1 MLAKILQGLLTPF
14 FWGLMHDQPV
24 ALVTGGSRGIGRAI
38 CLRLGALGHA
48 VVVNYASRRDA
59 ADEVVGQIAAAGGR
73 AMAIQANVAVADD
86 RDALLTGTFDEF
98 GRLDVLVNNAGIASP
113 GRKDLLEASEAG
125 WDEVFA
131 INLKGPFF
139 LTQSA
144 ARKMIELVRAGSI
157 RGGNIINISSV
168 SAYTAS
174 VNRGDYCMSKAAL
187 SMMTWLFAERLAAE
201 GITVFEIS
209 PGVIETDMTGPV
221 HDKYE
226 KLIAEGLSPIRRWGQ
241 ADDVAR
247 AVEAIVQGYFPFS
260 TGERLNVD
268 GGFHMR
274 RL

>member
-1 MLAKILQGLLTPF
+1 
-14 FWGLMHDQPV
+14 MHDQPV

-38 CLRLGALGHA
+38 CLKLGALGYA
-48 VVVNYASRRDA
+48 VAVNYASRRDA
-59 ADEVVGQIAAAGGR
+59 ADEVVGQISAAGGR
-73 AMAIQANVAVADD
+73 AIAVRANVAQSAD
-86 RDALLTGTFDEF
+86 RDALLAGTLDAF

-113 GRKDLLEASEAG
+113 GRKDLLEATEAG

-139 LTQSA
+139 LTQLA
-144 ARKMIELVRAGSI
+144 ARKMIEFVRAGSI
-157 RGGNIINISSV
+157 PDGKIINITSV

-187 SMMTWLFAERLAAE
+187 SMMTWLFAERLASK
-201 GITVFEIS
+201 GISVFEIS

-221 HDKYE
+221 HDKYD
-226 KLIAEGLSPIRRWGQ
+226 KLIAEGMTPIGRWGQ
-241 ADDVAR
+241 PDDVAR
-247 AVEAIVQGYFPFS
+247 AVEAIVKGYFPFS

>member
-1 MLAKILQGLLTPF
+1 MN
-14 FWGLMHDQPV
+14 DQPV

-38 CLRLGALGHA
+38 CLKLGALGYG
-48 VVVNYASRRDA
+48 VVVNFVSRRDA
-59 ADEVVGQIAAAGGR
+59 ADEVVAQIEAAGGR
-73 AMAIQANVAVADD
+73 AIAVKANVAVAAD
-86 RDALLTGTFDEF
+86 RERLLASALEHF

-113 GRKDLLEASEAG
+113 GRKDLLEATEAG

-139 LTQSA
+139 LTQLT
-144 ARKMIELVRAGSI
+144 ARKMIELVHAGAVPE
-157 RGGNIINISSV
+157 GKIINISSV

-187 SMMTWLFAERLAAE
+187 SMMTWLFAERLASE

-221 HDKYE
+221 HLKYE
-226 KLIAEGLSPIRRWGQ
+226 KLIAEGLTPIRRWGQ
-241 ADDVAR
+241 PDDVAR
-247 AVEAIVQGYFPFS
+247 AVEAIVRGYFPFT

>member
-1 MLAKILQGLLTPF
+1 MPHKQ
-14 FWGLMHDQPV
+14 V

-38 CLRLGALGHA
+38 CLKLGELDYA

-59 ADEVVGQIAAAGGR
+59 ADEVIAQIASAGGQSI
-73 AMAIQANVAVADD
+73 AAQANVAVAAD
-86 RDALLTGTFDEF
+86 REALLARALDGF

-113 GRKDLLEASEAG
+113 GRKDLLEATEAG

-131 INLKGPFF
+131 VNLKGPFF
-139 LTQSA
+139 LTQLA

-157 RGGNIINISSV
+157 PDGKIINISSV

-187 SMMTWLFAERLAAE
+187 SMMTWLFAERLANE

-221 HDKYE
+221 RDNYD
-226 KLIAEGLSPIRRWGQ
+226 KLIAEGLSPIHRWGQ
-241 ADDVAR
+241 PDDVAR
-247 AVEAIVQGYFPFS
+247 AVEAIVKGYFPFS

>member
-1 MLAKILQGLLTPF
+1 
-14 FWGLMHDQPV
+14 MHDQPV

-38 CLRLGALGHA
+38 CLKLGALGYG
-48 VVVNYASRRDA
+48 VVVNFASRRDA
-59 ADEVVGQIAAAGGR
+59 ADEVVGQIEATGGR
-73 AMAIQANVAVADD
+73 AIAVQANVAAAAD
-86 RDALLTGTFDEF
+86 RERLLASALDEF

-113 GRKDLLEASEAG
+113 GRKDLLEATEAG

-139 LTQSA
+139 LTQLA
-144 ARKMIELVRAGSI
+144 ARKMIELVRAGAI
-157 RGGNIINISSV
+157 AEGKIINISSV

-187 SMMTWLFAERLAAE
+187 SMMTWLFAERLAGE

-226 KLIAEGLSPIRRWGQ
+226 KLIAEGLTPIRRWGQ
-241 ADDVAR
+241 PDDVAR
-247 AVEAIVQGYFPFS
+247 AVEAIVRGYFPFT

>member
-1 MLAKILQGLLTPF
+1 MN
-14 FWGLMHDQPV
+14 HQPV

-38 CLRLGALGHA
+38 CLKLGALGYA

-59 ADEVVGQIAAAGGR
+59 ADEVVRQIAAGSGR
-73 AMAIQANVAVADD
+73 AIAVRANVAIAAD
-86 RDALLTGTFDEF
+86 RETLLASTIDEF

-113 GRKDLLEASEAG
+113 GRKDLLEATEVG
-125 WDEVFA
+125 WNEVFD

-139 LTQSA
+139 LTQLA
-144 ARKMIELVRAGSI
+144 ARRMIELVRAGLI
-157 RGGNIINISSV
+157 PGGKIINISSV

-174 VNRGDYCMSKAAL
+174 INRGDYCMSKAGL
-187 SMMTWLFAERLAAE
+187 SMMTWLFAERLAGE

-221 HDKYE
+221 HDKYD
-226 KLIAEGLSPIRRWGQ
+226 KLIAEGITPIRRWGQ
-241 ADDVAR
+241 PDDVAR

>member
-1 MLAKILQGLLTPF
+1 
-14 FWGLMHDQPV
+14 MHNKQV

-38 CLRLGALGHA
+38 CLKLGALGYA

-59 ADEVVGQIAAAGGR
+59 ADEVVAQIASAGGQ
-73 AMAIQANVAVADD
+73 AIALQASVAVAAD
-86 RDALLTGTFDEF
+86 REALLARVLDDF

-113 GRKDLLEASEAG
+113 GRKDLLEATEAG

-131 INLKGPFF
+131 VNLKGPFF
-139 LTQSA
+139 LTQLA

-157 RGGNIINISSV
+157 SGGQIINISSV

-187 SMMTWLFAERLAAE
+187 SMMTWLFAERLAGE

-221 HDKYE
+221 RDKYD
-226 KLIAEGLSPIRRWGQ
+226 KLITAGLSPIQRWGQ
-241 ADDVAR
+241 PDDVAR

>member
-1 MLAKILQGLLTPF
+1 
-14 FWGLMHDQPV
+14 MHDRPV

-38 CLRLGALGHA
+38 CLKLGAFGYA
-48 VVVNYASRRDA
+48 VAVNYASRRDA
-59 ADEVVGQIAAAGGR
+59 ADEVVAQISAAGGR
-73 AMAIQANVAVADD
+73 AIAARANVAAAPD
-86 RDALLTGTFDEF
+86 RERLLATALDAF

-113 GRKDLLEASEAG
+113 GRKDLLEATEAG

-139 LTQSA
+139 LTQLA

-157 RGGNIINISSV
+157 SDGKIINISSV

-187 SMMTWLFAERLAAE
+187 SMMTWLFAERLASE
-201 GITVFEIS
+201 GISVFEIS

-221 HDKYE
+221 RDKYD
-226 KLIAEGLSPIRRWGQ
+226 KLIAEGITPIRRWGQ
-241 ADDVAR
+241 PDDVAR
-247 AVEAIVQGYFPFS
+247 AVEAIVKGYFPFS

>member
-1 MLAKILQGLLTPF
+1 MPHKQ
-14 FWGLMHDQPV
+14 V

-38 CLRLGALGHA
+38 CLKLGELDYA

-59 ADEVVGQIAAAGGR
+59 ADEVVAQIASAGGQSI
-73 AMAIQANVAVADD
+73 AAQANVAVAAD
-86 RDALLTGTFDEF
+86 REALLARALDGF

-113 GRKDLLEASEAG
+113 GRKDLLEATEAG

-131 INLKGPFF
+131 VNLKGPFF
-139 LTQSA
+139 LTQLA

-157 RGGNIINISSV
+157 PDGKIINISSV

-187 SMMTWLFAERLAAE
+187 SMMTWLFAERLANE

-221 HDKYE
+221 RDNYD
-226 KLIAEGLSPIRRWGQ
+226 KLIAEGLSPIHRWGQ
-241 ADDVAR
+241 PADVAR